1 MNFLII
7 VLIILPTF
15 LFCQTWE
22 RTYDNGRGDQGLSVV
37 QTNDGGYIVTGSTI
51 ITTDSTNYHF
61 QVYIIRTDNYGDTLW
76 TKIYGG
82 EDWDWGN
89 SIQQTTDGGFI
100 ITGATYSPQ
109 TQTGDVYL
117 IKTDENG
124 DSLWTRTYGGV
135 YVEVG
140 NSVQQT
146 TDEGYIITGYTR
158 STGTGS
164 SEVYLIKTNNVGD
177 TLWTKTFGGEEN
189 DVGYSVQQTT
199 DGGYIIT
206 GYTLSF
212 GVSNFYDIYLIKTD
226 SNGDSLWTKVFN
238 GGSSDIGYSVEQTT
252 DGGYIISGVTWSFG
266 YGNDDVYLIKTD
278 CNGDTLWTK
287 TFGGTAY
294 ESGLTSVQQTI
305 DGGYIV
311 TGSTNSFGNGV
322 DDVFLIK
329 TDSDGNT
336 LWTRTFGGTGNDCG
350 RSVHQTIDGGYIIT
364 GYTWSF
370 GGNKDDVYLI
380 KTDENGIVTSTIE
393 ILIPNS
399 NRKLIK
405 IIDILGKEITTPN
418 KNQPFIEIYD
428 DGSTEKKMINN

>member
-1 MNFLII
+1 MKYLII
-7 VLIILPTF
+7 ILIITPTF
-15 LFCQTWE
+15 LFSQTWE
-22 RTYDNGRGDQGLSVV
+22 KTYDNGRGDQGHSVE

-51 ITTDSTNYHF
+51 ISTDSMNFHF
-61 QVYIIRTDNYGDTLW
+61 QVYIIKTDNNGDTLW

-100 ITGATYSPQ
+100 ITGATYSLQ

-164 SEVYLIKTNNVGD
+164 SEVYLIKTDSVGD

-212 GVSNFYDIYLIKTD
+212 GVSYYYDVYLIKTD

-238 GGSSDIGYSVEQTT
+238 GGSSDMGYSVEQTT
-252 DGGYIISGVTWSFG
+252 DGGYIISGVTWSSG
-266 YGNDDVYLIKTD
+266 YGENDVYLIKTD

-287 TFGGTAY
+287 TFGGVAH

-311 TGSTNSFGNGV
+311 TGTTTSFGNGV
-322 DDVFLIK
+322 EDVFLIK

-336 LWTRTFGGTGNDCG
+336 LWTRTFGGTGDDCG
-350 RSVHQTIDGGYIIT
+350 ISVQQTTDGGYIIT

-370 GGNKDDVYLI
+370 GTNFDDVYLI

-393 ILIPNS
+393 IPIPNP

-405 IIDILGKEITTPN
+405 TVDLSGREISKPIN
-418 KNQPFIEIYD
+418 NQPYVEIYD
-428 DGSTEKKMINN
+428 DGSTEKRVIIK

>member
-1 MNFLII
+1 MKYLII
-7 VLIILPTF
+7 ILIITPTF
-15 LFCQTWE
+15 LFSQTWE
-22 RTYDNGRGDQGLSVV
+22 KTYDNGHRDDGHSVE

-51 ITTDSTNYHF
+51 IWSDFMASHYK
-61 QVYIIRTDNYGDTLW
+61 VYIIKTDNNGDTLW
-76 TKIYGG
+76 TKTYGG
-82 EDWDWGN
+82 EDQHHGN

-100 ITGATYSPQ
+100 ITGFTYSLQ

-135 YVEVG
+135 YVDVG
-140 NSVQQT
+140 RSVKQT
-146 TDEGYIITGYTR
+146 TDDGFIITGYTR
-158 STGTGS
+158 SSGTGS
-164 SEVYLIKTNNVGD
+164 SEVYLIKTDSNGD
-177 TLWTKTFGGEEN
+177 TLWTKTFGGEE
-189 DVGYSVQQTT
+189 DDKGWSVQQTN

-212 GVSNFYDIYLIKTD
+212 GASYYSDVYLIKTD

-238 GGSSDIGYSVEQTT
+238 GGSSDLGYSVEQTT
-252 DGGYIISGVTWSFG
+252 DGGYIISGVTWSSG

-311 TGSTNSFGNGV
+311 TGSTNSFGNGN

-336 LWTRTFGGTGNDCG
+336 LWTRTFGGTGDDCG
-350 RSVHQTIDGGYIIT
+350 ISVQQTTDGGYIIV
-364 GYTWSF
+364 GDTWSF
-370 GGNKDDVYLI
+370 GTNYDDVYLI

-393 ILIPNS
+393 IPIPNS

-405 IIDILGKEITTPN
+405 TIDILGKEITTPN
-418 KNQPFIEIYD
+418 KNQSYIEIYD
-428 DGSTEKKMINN
+428 NGTTKKKIVIK

>member
-1 MNFLII
+1 MKYLII
-7 VLIILPTF
+7 ILIITPTF
-15 LFCQTWE
+15 LFSQTWE
-22 RTYDNGRGDQGLSVV
+22 KTYDNGRGDQGHSVE

-51 ITTDSTNYHF
+51 IWSDSMGFHF
-61 QVYIIRTDNYGDTLW
+61 QVYIIKTDNNGDTLW

-100 ITGATYSPQ
+100 ITGATYSLQ

-135 YVEVG
+135 YVDVG
-140 NSVQQT
+140 RSVKQT
-146 TDEGYIITGYTR
+146 TDDGFIITGYTR
-158 STGTGS
+158 SSGTGS
-164 SEVYLIKTNNVGD
+164 SEVYLIKTDSNGD
-177 TLWTKTFGGEEN
+177 TLWTKTFGGEE
-189 DVGYSVQQTT
+189 DDKGWSVQQTN

-212 GVSNFYDIYLIKTD
+212 GVSYYYDVYLIKTD

-238 GGSSDIGYSVEQTT
+238 GGSSDMGYSVEQTT
-252 DGGYIISGVTWSFG
+252 DGGYIISGVTWSSG

-287 TFGGTAY
+287 TFGGVAH

-311 TGSTNSFGNGV
+311 TGTTTSFGNGNE
-322 DDVFLIK
+322 DVFLIK

-336 LWTRTFGGTGNDCG
+336 LWTRTFGGTGDDCG
-350 RSVHQTIDGGYIIT
+350 ISVQQTTDGGYIIT

-370 GGNKDDVYLI
+370 GTYYDDVYLI

-393 ILIPNS
+393 IPIPNS

-405 IIDILGKEITTPN
+405 TIDILGKEITTPN
-418 KNQPFIEIYD
+418 KNQSYIEIYD
-428 DGSTEKKMINN
+428 NGTTKKKIVIK